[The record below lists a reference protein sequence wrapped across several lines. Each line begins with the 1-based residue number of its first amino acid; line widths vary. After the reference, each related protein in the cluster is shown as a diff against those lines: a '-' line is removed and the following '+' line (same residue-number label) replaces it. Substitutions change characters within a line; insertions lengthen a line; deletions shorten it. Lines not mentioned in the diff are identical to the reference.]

1 MPSGAAVIKY
11 EGVRGNVWRIKYRD
25 ADGIQHKET
34 LGRASD
40 GWTKRKAEVEL
51 RARLTAVEKDG
62 FRKPI
67 AMTFAAFA
75 ATWVD
80 EHSDANSLK
89 RSTRKGYELII
100 EKHLTP
106 FFGRMKLDSVDV
118 ALVESYVTAK
128 RRSGLQARTIN
139 RHLNVAS
146 AIFKAARRKNLIRL
160 NPIADVQR
168 PREARKRWRILTPA
182 EVQRIEVAFA
192 SMVDGAEGEER
203 VWREQACAI
212 FLVVIGVGLR
222 RGELQGLRWRAVH
235 LADPEGAWLRVEETF
250 VLGAADTPK
259 SEAGER
265 TIALGARISDAL
277 FQHRARTAYSG
288 DDERVFVSPTKGTPF
303 DVVRYAATYRKAL
316 GLAGVSDYVRP
327 FHDGRHTSI
336 TNAAAAGSEPAALMA
351 RAGHSDFK
359 TTQGYIDLA
368 GERFREDADRLEAR
382 LWGSGTKSRYQVD
395 VVDVIEVPAA

>member
-1 MPSGAAVIKY
+1 
-11 EGVRGNVWRIKYRD
+11 
-25 ADGIQHKET
+25 
-34 LGRASD
+34 
-40 GWTKRKAEVEL
+40 
-51 RARLTAVEKDG
+51 
-62 FRKPI
+62 
-67 AMTFAAFA
+67 
-75 ATWVD
+75 
-80 EHSDANSLK
+80 
-89 RSTRKGYELII
+89 LII

-128 RRSGLQARTIN
+128 RRSGLQARAIN

-146 AIFKAARRKNLIRL
+146 AIFKAARRKNLTRM

-192 SMVDGAEGEER
+192 SLVDEADGEEK
-203 VWREQACAI
+203 VWREQACTI
-212 FLVVIGVGLR
+212 FLAVIGVGLR

-277 FQHRARTAYSG
+277 FQHRSRSAYSG

-303 DVVRYAATYRKAL
+303 DVVRYAATYRRAL
-316 GLAGVSDYVRP
+316 ASAGVSDYVRP

-351 RAGHSDFK
+351 RAGHSDFE

-395 VVDVIEVPAA
+395 VVDKREVSAA